1 MPASTIWKLRRKKE
15 EHFNPYTMNYATLA
29 FSEASKKLQEKSG
42 SRANYARMD
51 KQGDNDV
58 LSENEIEFISQR
70 DSFYMATVG
79 ENGFPYIQFRG
90 GPNGFLK
97 VLDEKRLGF
106 IDFRGNM
113 QYISVGNLSTNNKV
127 ALILMDY
134 PAKARLKIY
143 AEAEVVELKDNP
155 DLFMMLNLEDY
166 TFRPERMMVLHV
178 KAFNWNCPQHIT
190 PRFTE
195 KEIQEAFASQTE
207 YIVKLEEEV
216 RSLRSKKDMRP

>member
-1 MPASTIWKLRRKKE
+1 MNYSTI
-15 EHFNPYTMNYATLA
+15 A
-29 FSEASKKLQEKSG
+29 FSEAAKKLQEKAG

-51 KQGDNDV
+51 SQRNAET
-58 LSENEIEFISQR
+58 LTESELEFISQR

-90 GPNGFLK
+90 GPKGFLK

-113 QYISVGNLSTNNKV
+113 QFISMGNLKTNNKV
-127 ALILMDY
+127 ALILLDY
-134 PAKARLKIY
+134 PTRTRLKIF

-155 DLFMMLNLEDY
+155 ELFGKLNLSEY
-166 TFRPERMMVLHV
+166 SFRPERMLVLNV

-190 PRFTE
+190 PRYTVE
-195 KEIQEAFASQTE
+195 EIQEAFEMQHD
-207 YIVKLEEEV
+207 YIGKLEDEI
-216 RSLRSKKDMRP
+216 KKLKKPS

>member
-1 MPASTIWKLRRKKE
+1 
-15 EHFNPYTMNYATLA
+15 MNYSTLA
-29 FSEASKKLQEKSG
+29 FSDAAKKLQEKSG
-42 SRANYARMD
+42 SRANYARME
-51 KQGDNDV
+51 KQVDNDV
-58 LSENEIEFISQR
+58 LSENEIQFISER

-79 ENGFPYIQFRG
+79 DNGFPYIQFRG
-90 GPNGFLK
+90 GPEGFLK

-113 QYISVGNLSTNNKV
+113 QYISVGNLATHNKV

-155 DLFMMLNLEDY
+155 ELFMSLNLADY
-166 TFRPERMMVLHV
+166 KFRPERMIVLHI

-195 KEIQEAFASQTE
+195 KEIQEAFASQME
-207 YIVKLEEEV
+207 YISKLEAE
-216 RSLRSKKDMRP
+216 LTLLKSKKDLSV

>member
-1 MPASTIWKLRRKKE
+1 
-15 EHFNPYTMNYATLA
+15 MNYSTLA
-29 FSEASKKLQEKSG
+29 FSDAAKKLQEKSG
-42 SRANYARMD
+42 SRANYARME

-58 LSENEIEFISQR
+58 LSENEIQFISER

-79 ENGFPYIQFRG
+79 DNGFPYIQFRG
-90 GPNGFLK
+90 GPAGFLK

-106 IDFRGNM
+106 IEFRGNM
-113 QYISVGNLSTNNKV
+113 QYISVGNLATHNKV

-155 DLFMMLNLEDY
+155 ELFMSLNLADY
-166 TFRPERMMVLHV
+166 KFRPERMIVLHI

-195 KEIQEAFASQTE
+195 KEIQEAFASQME
-207 YIVKLEEEV
+207 YISKLEEELTHLK
-216 RSLRSKKDMRP
+216 STKDLSV